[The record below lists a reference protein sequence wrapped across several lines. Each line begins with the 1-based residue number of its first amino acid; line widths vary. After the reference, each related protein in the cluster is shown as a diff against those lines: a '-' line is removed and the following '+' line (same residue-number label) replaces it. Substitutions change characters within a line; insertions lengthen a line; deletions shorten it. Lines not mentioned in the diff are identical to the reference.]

1 MKINLYQYLESIYLE
16 NEGTNLEKNTTQKL
30 IMFLDKFVKLWNE
43 SSDYFDFK
51 EKNIIKKIF
60 SPKEENEEI
69 KNKIMYLKRKCINFI
84 DILLSKVD
92 NITNE
97 KAKVFFKKNYVKKLN
112 EIKDNL
118 DLNQKISDNEKLFNL
133 ILNNFSAAELFQL
146 FTWEIRLNVWDELED
161 LNDTILK
168 FQNLVE
174 SEQLKKIE

>member
-43 SSDYFDFK
+43 SGDYFHFK

-69 KNKIMYLKRKCINFI
+69 KNKIMYLKRKCVNFI

-97 KAKVFFKKNYVKKLN
+97 KAKVFFKKNYVKKLKT
-112 EIKDNL
+112 IKDNL
-118 DLNQKISDNEKLFNL
+118 DSNQKISDNEKLFNL

-168 FQNLVE
+168 FQNLVK

>member
-43 SSDYFDFK
+43 SSDYFHFK

-60 SPKEENEEI
+60 STKEENEEI
-69 KNKIMYLKRKCINFI
+69 KNKIMYLKRKCVNFI

-97 KAKVFFKKNYVKKLN
+97 KAKVFFKKNYIKKLN
-112 EIKDNL
+112 KIKDNL
-118 DLNQKISDNEKLFNL
+118 DSNQKISDNEKLFNL

-168 FQNLVE
+168 FQNLVK